1 MLTGGGASD
10 RIFGQAGDD
19 IIRGGEGDD
28 VMTGQSNADRYEF
41 FALSGLDLITDFDVS
56 EDVIALDSDST
67 GIFDFATLQF
77 QIQDNGNGNAEIEI
91 SAGTDVIT
99 LTGVTTAQLS
109 SANFDFF

>member
-1 MLTGGGASD
+1 
-10 RIFGQAGDD
+10 
-19 IIRGGEGDD
+19 
-28 VMTGQSNADRYEF
+28 MTGQSNADRYEF

-91 SAGTDVIT
+91 SAGTDCDYAYGRYNGATVIGK
-99 LTGVTTAQLS
+99 LRFLLKKYILYM
-109 SANFDFF
+109 